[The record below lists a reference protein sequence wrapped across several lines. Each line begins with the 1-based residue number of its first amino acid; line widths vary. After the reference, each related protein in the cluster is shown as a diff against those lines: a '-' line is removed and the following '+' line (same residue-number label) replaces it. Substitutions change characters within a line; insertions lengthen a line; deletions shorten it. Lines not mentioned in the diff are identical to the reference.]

1 MALATG
7 TVVGND
13 SSIRISNAK
22 NMFFLRFY
30 HLGLM
35 RVEIGSI
42 VALGWGY
49 FPHDSSHFVPG
60 YYRAVPP
67 GQKPFAL
74 RSPSHY
80 LSAYGERGQGQGKPE
95 KSGSY
100 HFIFDDRF
108 IFQLGDGA

>member
-1 MALATG
+1 MALAMG

-22 NMFFLRFY
+22 NMFLLRFY

-42 VALGWGY
+42 VPLGRGY

-74 RSPSHY
+74 RII
-80 LSAYGERGQGQGKPE
+80 LALMGVKPLAE
-95 KSGSY
+95 FSK
-100 HFIFDDRF
+100 R
-108 IFQLGDGA
+108 ATTKR